1 MGLGD
6 WEKARKLVEQNAV
19 AEPKKARS
27 QFDLA
32 NLFLHDKNWPA
43 AERTLGLS
51 WSLDP
56 KGMLTPLVL
65 ARLLESQ
72 GNQKGAEEV
81 LKQASREHGN
91 RTEPLFALA
100 GVYIRAHRLAEAEDT
115 FKKIQIVDPKNPKSR
130 AALGEFYAATG
141 KPDAAEK
148 EFQRIVAENPQD
160 FLSWHQ
166 LAEVEIA
173 LNRRDEARR
182 IANDLLK
189 KDARDW
195 QTLTLLGRVD
205 LEDGKTA
212 QAEQELSQAKA
223 SNPDSP
229 VINFQLARVYLAQ
242 GKPDLAKSLL
252 GQSLNRAP
260 NYFAA
265 RVLLAG
271 LELRGGQT
279 DLAVQD
285 LTRALEQAPSAIEPN
300 LLISQAYASRGDF
313 DLAEDTLNRLLS
325 QPSAP
330 GAQAMI
336 LQTLAEV
343 KFRQRHYSEAGLLA
357 TKALN
362 TGLLSREGL
371 RLLGMSYLA
380 QKRPEQGLKA
390 MEEYLKKAERWAA
403 GQDVLGEIALLANN
417 LDAAE
422 KAYQK
427 ELDIKP
433 DSSSALFG
441 LGSVYDQRQRYDKA
455 AQFFRR
461 FAAAEPNN
469 AVVHVHLGII
479 AERNQD
485 WQRAISEYQ
494 NAINLDSAN
503 AVAKNNLAWIYAQ
516 HNGDLNVALRLAQE
530 SRRLQPSDP
539 SIADTLGWILV
550 RMNLGQSA
558 LPYLKESVTKNP
570 GHAVYHYHLGMAYLK
585 AGKKSEAKSELRAAL
600 QAGTPFDGSAD
611 AKEAL
616 ASISKAQ

>member
-1 MGLGD
+1 
-6 WEKARKLVEQNAV
+6 
-19 AEPKKARS
+19 
-27 QFDLA
+27 
-32 NLFLHDKNWPA
+32 
-43 AERTLGLS
+43 
-51 WSLDP
+51 
-56 KGMLTPLVL
+56 
-65 ARLLESQ
+65 
-72 GNQKGAEEV
+72 
-81 LKQASREHGN
+81 
-91 RTEPLFALA
+91 
-100 GVYIRAHRLAEAEDT
+100 
-115 FKKIQIVDPKNPKSR
+115 
-130 AALGEFYAATG
+130 
-141 KPDAAEK
+141 
-148 EFQRIVAENPQD
+148 
-160 FLSWHQ
+160 

-252 GQSLNRAP
+252 GQSLNGAP

-330 GAQAMI
+330 GTQAMI

-380 QKRPEQGLKA
+380 QKHPEQGLKA
-390 MEEYLKKAERWAA
+390 MEAYLKKAERWAA
-403 GQDVLGEIALLANN
+403 GQDVFGEIALLANN

-469 AVVHVHLGII
+469 AVVHVHLAII

-616 ASISKAQ
+616 ASISEAQ